1 MKKVLI
7 CIDDTDDLESIGTGE
22 LLENICSGLEAAGLG
37 KGGFITR
44 HQLFIS
50 GRIAYTSHN
59 SCMCC
64 QAETENVSALVSFA
78 AAYLEEHAAPG
89 SDPGLCVLDLDGG
102 ADTGALTVFGLRAQ
116 SEVLTKADA
125 YALAEKT
132 GPALRLSE
140 HGGTG
145 DGVIGALAGV
155 GLRLSGSDG
164 RVKGKLFPKHA
175 GEVLTAAEVCSRCGA
190 GQVLGEG
197 AVLPPE
203 TILRFD
209 GAAKAVLRDGM
220 VTLLAERREG
230 TWVLKPKEIKERKRN
245 V

>member
-7 CIDDTDDLESIGTGE
+7 CIDDTDNLESVGTGE

-37 KGGFITR
+37 RGGFITR
-44 HQLFIS
+44 HQLYLS
-50 GRIAYTSHN
+50 DRIAYTSHN
-59 SCMCC
+59 SCMCA
-64 QAETENVSALVSFA
+64 QAETKDVSALVSFA

-89 SDPGLCVLDLDGG
+89 SDPGLCVLDLEGV
-102 ADTGALTVFGLRAQ
+102 ADTAALTVFGRRAQ
-116 SEVLTKADA
+116 SEVLTKAEA
-125 YALAEKT
+125 RALADRT
-132 GPALRLSE
+132 GLYLSE

-155 GLRLSGSDG
+155 GLRLSGNDG
-164 RVKGKLFPKHA
+164 RIRGKLFPKHA
-175 GEVLTAAEVCSRCGA
+175 GEVLTAAEACRRYGA

-197 AVLPPE
+197 TALPGE
-203 TILRFD
+203 TALRFD

-220 VTLLAERREG
+220 VTLLAGRREG
-230 TWVLKPKEIKERKRN
+230 TWVLKPKEIKEKKRN